1 MSSHFL
7 SLKRL
12 FVNRGKAQKV
22 SATFMLVSFGRSV
35 TFGEVAY
42 SIGQFAESSELQRT
56 VRFFEDGPL
65 VENMSAA
72 RENAL

>member
-1 MSSHFL
+1 
-7 SLKRL
+7 
-12 FVNRGKAQKV
+12 
-22 SATFMLVSFGRSV
+22 MLVSFGRSL